1 MHGDVTPSHVRFV
14 GRPHRLRWLLP
25 AYRRTMGRL
34 VNTLF
39 HMDLMSYTDNFAH
52 TRWMGQPLW
61 QNVLDLWT
69 IQETIAELRPTL
81 IVETGTYQGGSAVF
95 YAQLLELTGA
105 EGRVLT
111 VDVLDDHQFEH
122 PGVTFLTGSS
132 VSEEILAQVREAA
145 EEATGPVLVILDS
158 DHAQGHVAAE
168 LEAYAPFVSPGSLML
183 VQDGCIDTLPS
194 SRRLRP
200 GPLPAIREFLPRH
213 PEFELDAERVRRF
226 PITHH
231 PMGWLRRRA

>member
-1 MHGDVTPSHVRFV
+1 MHDDVTPSRVRFG
-14 GRPHRLRWLLP
+14 GRPNRLRWLLP
-25 AYRRTMGRL
+25 PYRRTMGRL

-39 HMDLMSYTDNFAH
+39 HMDLVSYTDNFAH
-52 TRWMGQPLW
+52 TTWMGQPLW

-69 IQETIAELRPTL
+69 IQETIAELRPAL

-95 YAQLLELTGA
+95 YAQLMELAGGEA
-105 EGRVLT
+105 KVLT
-111 VDVLDDHQFEH
+111 VDVVDDHQFAH

-132 VSEEILAQVREAA
+132 VSDQILAHVRRAVDQA
-145 EEATGPVLVILDS
+145 VGPVMVILDS

-168 LEAYAPFVSPGSLML
+168 LEAYAQFVSPGSLML
-183 VQDGCIDTLPS
+183 VQDGCIDTLPT

-200 GPLPAIREFLPRH
+200 GPLPAIREFLPQH
-213 PEFELDAERVRRF
+213 PEFELDAERAHRF

-231 PMGWLRRRA
+231 PMGWLRRST